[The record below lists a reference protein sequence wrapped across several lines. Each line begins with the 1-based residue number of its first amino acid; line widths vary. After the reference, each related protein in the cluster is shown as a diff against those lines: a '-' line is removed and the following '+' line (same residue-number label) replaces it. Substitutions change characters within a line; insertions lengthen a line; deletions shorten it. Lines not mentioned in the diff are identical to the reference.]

1 MSSDK
6 AKKEKDIVAF
16 KTKLYPTK
24 RQKEYLNRC
33 FGIRRFA
40 WNFAVENWSSI
51 KSWQKLDKIWNNS
64 GFLFIDKPYL
74 YEVNSMV
81 KQMAFKDVKLAW
93 DKVWNEGAGKPKFKS
108 KKKDSNRFSM
118 NMKVNTE
125 NNKTIKF
132 QGRRINLNATRKLGR
147 LNIKCA
153 ENLDFLN
160 QKGIRIAEW
169 TISEKNG
176 NYYIS
181 IIYERTNH
189 KYEKE
194 VIADKIGM
202 DGGLKTMFV
211 AFDGSKVINIDVPNK
226 LKAIEKEIDYLNS
239 KLAKKEYGSIRY
251 NLLRKKIN
259 RLYEKHRNIKK
270 DFLEKE
276 TTYLAKHY
284 NQINL
289 EALKHNL
296 TVNLKHCRR
305 KLQRLNHF
313 EFTERLTTK
322 CKQYETIL
330 NIIDGEPTTQTCSCC
345 GHRYVKEEKLSIGD
359 REFKC
364 VKCGFTDD
372 RDANAS
378 KNIYK
383 IA

>member
-1 MSSDK
+1 
-6 AKKEKDIVAF
+6 
-16 KTKLYPTK
+16 
-24 RQKEYLNRC
+24 
-33 FGIRRFA
+33 
-40 WNFAVENWSSI
+40 
-51 KSWQKLDKIWNNS
+51 
-64 GFLFIDKPYL
+64 
-74 YEVNSMV
+74 
-81 KQMAFKDVKLAW
+81 
-93 DKVWNEGAGKPKFKS
+93 
-108 KKKDSNRFSM
+108 
-118 NMKVNTE
+118 
-125 NNKTIKF
+125 
-132 QGRRINLNATRKLGR
+132 
-147 LNIKCA
+147 
-153 ENLDFLN
+153 
-160 QKGIRIAEW
+160 
-169 TISEKNG
+169 
-176 NYYIS
+176 
-181 IIYERTNH
+181 
-189 KYEKE
+189 
-194 VIADKIGM
+194 M

-251 NLLRKKIN
+251 NLLRKEIN
-259 RLYEKHRNIKK
+259 KLYEKYRNIKK

-322 CKQYETIL
+322 CEQYGTIL

-364 VKCGFTDD
+364 IKCGFTDD

-383 IA
+383 IS

>member
-1 MSSDK
+1 MSKD
-6 AKKEKDIVAF
+6 KDIVAF

-24 RQKEYLNRC
+24 RQKEYFNRC

-40 WNFAVENWSSI
+40 WNFAVENWSTI
-51 KSWQKLDKIWNNS
+51 KSWQKLDGIWNNS
-64 GFLFIDKPYL
+64 GFLLNDRPYL
-74 YEVNSMV
+74 FEVNSMI
-81 KQMAFKDVKLAW
+81 KQMAFKDVKSAW
-93 DKVWNEGAGKPKFKS
+93 DKVWNEGAGRPQFKS

-118 NMKVNTE
+118 FMKNYNT
-125 NNKTIKF
+125 IMF
-132 QGRRINLNATRKLGR
+132 QGRRINLNTTKKLGR
-147 LNIKCA
+147 FNIKCA

-194 VIADKIGM
+194 IIADKIGM

-211 AFDGSKVINIDVPNK
+211 AYNGSKVINIDVPNK

-239 KLAKKEYGSIRY
+239 KLARKKYESVRY

-259 RLYEKHRNIKK
+259 KLFEKHRNIKK

-276 TTYLAKHY
+276 TSYLAKHY

-296 TVNLKHCRR
+296 TVNLKNCRR
-305 KLQRLNHF
+305 KLYRLNHS
-313 EFTERLTTK
+313 EFTERLETK
-322 CKQYETIL
+322 CKQYGTIL

-364 VKCGFTDD
+364 VKCGFIDD